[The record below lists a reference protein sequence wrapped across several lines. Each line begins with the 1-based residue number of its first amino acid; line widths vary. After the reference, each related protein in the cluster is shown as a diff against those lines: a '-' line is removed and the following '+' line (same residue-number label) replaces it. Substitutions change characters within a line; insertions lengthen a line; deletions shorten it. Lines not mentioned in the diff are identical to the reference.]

1 MAIIPGRQQAHPEKP
16 FALFLIG
23 MRVNALW
30 AVHRWGPVAMAMP
43 RMQRELAQKPGAGL
57 LWQRNFF
64 SGRTTLALQ
73 YWESTE
79 KLFAYAHDR
88 AGEHFPAWAV
98 FNRRAKDNHAVGIWH
113 ETYILTPENC
123 ENIYRDMPAFGLGGA
138 LGVVPAT
145 ARMGGLRDPFPRQA
159 GNHGLPLPGAQE

>member
-23 MRVNALW
+23 MRVNRLW
-30 AVHRWGPVAMAMP
+30 AVNRWGPVAMAMP
-43 RMQRELAQKPGAGL
+43 RMQRELAKKPGAGM
-57 LWQRNFF
+57 LWQKNFS

-73 YWESTE
+73 YWESAE

-88 AGEHFPAWAV
+88 AGEHFPAWAA
-98 FNRRAKDNHAVGIWH
+98 FNRSARDNRAVGIWH
-113 ETYILTPENC
+113 ETYTLTPENC

-138 LGVVPAT
+138 IGVAPAA
-145 ARMGGLRDPFPRQA
+145 ARMGGLRDPFPQ
-159 GNHGLPLPGAQE
+159 G